1 MVTHRN
7 LSNATA
13 EEVDKEVSRIIQE
26 QYDRARS
33 LIEENRQIIE
43 RMTKNLLEWET
54 LESDQID
61 QIMAGDEPRPPAP
74 SSDSDPPI
82 TGSDAES
89 GGTTSQKPGIN
100 PNIDL
105 PAGHSA

>member
-1 MVTHRN
+1 MRHGFPVRYYKKIRERN
-7 LSNATA
+7 DALDCFVYNLAA
-13 EEVDKEVSRIIQE
+13 LEI
-26 QYDRARS
+26 
-33 LIEENRQIIE
+33 LNPNFE
-43 RMTKNLLEWET
+43 RMAKNLLEWET

-74 SSDSDPPI
+74 SSDDDPSI

-89 GGTTSQKPGIN
+89 GGAASQKPEIN